1 MLPDRPDARMTFM
14 GIRDCRARWRKWD
27 LEAHGPESVKAEA
40 LKMLD
45 SSADLEAFR
54 EQVDFMRSEGL
65 LTPPMEEA
73 AGNVIAWAEA
83 LQAVLSQVPR

>member
-1 MLPDRPDARMTFM
+1 MLPNSHDARAHFM
-14 GIRDCRARWRKWD
+14 GIRDFRARWRKWD
-27 LEAHGPESVKAEA
+27 LENHGPETVKREA

-65 LTPPMEEA
+65 LTTPMEEA

-83 LQAVLSQVPR
+83 LQTILAGVPR